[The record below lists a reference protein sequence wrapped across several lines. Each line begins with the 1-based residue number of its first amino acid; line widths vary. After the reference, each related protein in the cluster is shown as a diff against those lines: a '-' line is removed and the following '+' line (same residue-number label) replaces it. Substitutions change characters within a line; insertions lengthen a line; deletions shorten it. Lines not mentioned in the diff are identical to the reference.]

1 MQKRS
6 RKIEGL
12 MNLLKGNSYNSY
24 ALLEKEGTITLYCG
38 DVHHLDSLEELSEL
52 VKKQSKD
59 VVFVNPF
66 CSIREKGYESH
77 GDEPILALVVEFD
90 RQFNIPEMLSEL
102 SKEKVPEIPEFEPSL
117 SDKDY
122 AEIAKKIQEQ
132 EIYKGNAVQVIFS
145 RYFEASCGVLSDE
158 QTLALYAELLKMRG
172 QYMTLCFVDGHPDG
186 GSRFLG
192 ASPERH
198 LEVTHEATIMN
209 PIAGTFRKGDP
220 VTFLDRFVRFLIDRK
235 EINELFQVV
244 DEELKMMAQIC
255 PRGGS
260 VEGPFLRDSAAVIHT
275 EYLLRGLPAEDPV
288 AAFRHSQHAPT
299 LIGGPLESATRI
311 IKKYEGASRRYYG
324 GEIGILRADGTL
336 DSAILIRTA
345 EFLPDGTARVQAGAG
360 IVRDSVPESE
370 ARETQEKAAAML
382 QVFSSNQTPS
392 PTMLTPIVRSLVG
405 PYLEIRNQGL
415 SRFLMQAQNCEPET
429 GLSGHRILIADA
441 EDEFVRMVAHMIRH
455 LGSEARI
462 EEVAE
467 IDPESLDAD
476 LVILGP
482 GPGDINDAGDP
493 RIAAMRKLTE
503 VLLES
508 EKPTIGLCLGHQA
521 IAYQLGLSVEQQ
533 LICTQGM
540 QVEVPFLDGNSYRL
554 GFYNSF
560 SPLKPKSPPEGV
572 ELVCSQ
578 EQRVMALKGKS
589 FISSQFHPE
598 SIMSENGYELL
609 AYMLRSVLPA

>member
-1 MQKRS
+1 MK
-6 RKIEGL
+6 
-12 MNLLKGNSYNSY
+12 LLQGNSNNSY

-38 DVHHLDSLEELSEL
+38 DVHHLSSLEQLGEL
-52 VKKQSKD
+52 VEKNDKD

-77 GDEPILALVVEFD
+77 GEEPILALVVESD
-90 RQFNIPEMLSEL
+90 RQFNIPEILSEL
-102 SKEKVPEIPEFEPSL
+102 AGVKVPDLPEFEPSL
-117 SDKDY
+117 SDEDY
-122 AEIAKKIQEQ
+122 ANVARTIQKE

-145 RYFEASCGVLSDE
+145 RYFEANCGTLSDE

-172 QYMTLCFVDGHPDG
+172 QYMTLCFVDGSADG

-198 LEVTHEATIMN
+198 LEITHDATIMN

-220 VTFLDRFVRFLIDRK
+220 VSFIDRFVRFLIDRK

-255 PRGGS
+255 PRGGH
-260 VEGPFLRDSAAVIHT
+260 VEGPFLRDAAAVIHT
-275 EYLLRGLPAEDPV
+275 EYLLRGLPANDPIS
-288 AAFRHSQHAPT
+288 AFRHSQHAPT

-311 IKKYEGASRRYYG
+311 IAKYENSSRRYFG
-324 GEIGILRADGTL
+324 GEIGVLRTDKTF

-360 IVRDSVPESE
+360 IVRDSIPASE
-370 ARETQEKAAAML
+370 AQETREKAASML
-382 QVFSSNQTPS
+382 QVFSSKQTPS

-415 SRFLMQAQNCEPET
+415 SRFLLQAQNCVPEI
-429 GLSGHRILIADA
+429 GLSGHKVLIADA
-441 EDEFVRMVAHMIRH
+441 EDDFVKMIAHMIRH
-455 LGSEARI
+455 LGSEAKI
-462 EEVAE
+462 EAVES
-467 IDPESLDAD
+467 IDTENLNAD
-476 LVILGP
+476 LVIIGP
-482 GPGDINDAGDP
+482 GPGDINDDSDP
-493 RIAAMRKLTE
+493 RILATRALTE
-503 VLLES
+503 KLLQEGR
-508 EKPTIGLCLGHQA
+508 PTIGLCLGHQS
-521 IAYQLGLSVEQQ
+521 IARELGLAVEQQ

-540 QVEVPFLDGNSYRL
+540 QVEVPFLDGRSYRL

-560 SPLKPKSPPEGV
+560 SPCMPESPPEGV
-572 ELVCSQ
+572 ELVCNQ
-578 EQRVMALKGKS
+578 EQRVVALRGSS

-598 SIMSENGYELL
+598 SIMSEDGYELL
-609 AYMLRSVLPA
+609 AYMLRAVIPNK